1 MDQTIQLI
9 LLQQRHQQQQP
20 QPETGQHLQ
29 KRGGLC
35 SRLGN
40 NCSKLQLP
48 SSQQQQQELKLKLD
62 NDGNDA
68 DTNYKNRKNRTLKS
82 DDVDEDNNKLIQNIA
97 NVASN
102 KNGEDS
108 PPDCHH
114 LPQHSLKLKF
124 NRPIIIPITK
134 KQEVQ
139 QNRKAAATNRQ
150 TNKIVLNKYKLIR
163 QSNIY
168 PEKIYYPKNH
178 HQQNLI
184 NSLDDG
190 DSCCTTDNVAHLQR
204 GAPIHL
210 INHKTPTVADDN
222 NITMP
227 PNPAAGKRHINYIVN
242 DPNYYRK
249 TNKVWYEKK
258 TK

>member
-9 LLQQRHQQQQP
+9 LLQQRHQQQ
-20 QPETGQHLQ
+20 PETETEQHLQ
-29 KRGGLC
+29 KRGRLC

-40 NCSKLQLP
+40 NCSKLKLP
-48 SSQQQQQELKLKLD
+48 SSQQELKLD

-68 DTNYKNRKNRTLKS
+68 DENYNNRKNRTFKS
-82 DDVDEDNNKLIQNIA
+82 DDDVDEDNNKLIQNIA

-108 PPDCHH
+108 QPDRHH
-114 LPQHSLKLKF
+114 LLQHSLNFKF
-124 NRPIIIPITK
+124 NSRPIIIPITK

-139 QNRKAAATNRQ
+139 QNRKAAANRL

-178 HQQNLI
+178 QQQNL
-184 NSLDDG
+184 LDG

-204 GAPIHL
+204 GAPPIHL
-210 INHKTPTVADDN
+210 INHKTPTVTADDN
-222 NITMP
+222 NIITMP
-227 PNPAAGKRHINYIVN
+227 PNPAAGKRHINYFVN

-249 TNKVWYEKK
+249 TNAVWNEKK